1 MTSDE
6 PELQTLIGYITGR
19 CLSAAN
25 QEKKDSFVNYLVD
38 YSEIVEHYF
47 SEREALAETA
57 NEDNDRTIQRT
68 LRNGYRSLYD
78 SLLNE
83 SYDYRREVLSAI
95 VSAARGAK
103 QRDFNSLYINLLS
116 DLNRCYALEQQSG
129 EMIFDLKRFFVRRYS
144 ILLDQPLDEL
154 KASETEQHLEDR
166 YEVWKRAFTQ
176 AIELLRKMVEYSD
189 KESYSHLVSRFTDF
203 YPYEM
208 VRSGGDKNS
217 SERKIELLRTM
228 VEYSDEESYSH
239 LASRF
244 TDFYPY
250 EMVHSGGY
258 YSSSGGEYESDLRE
272 TKVEY
277 GEKVRSEI
285 SVMTFVVS
293 AWAFR
298 LLKNDRITRET
309 YSDIAAKTQSERS
322 SIEEV
327 AETYYTMIM
336 EPDNGGL
343 EYWEQWNL
351 DEALEEEMGAAVT
364 PMSVHSWLRDF
375 YCAELLRLGSE
386 SDWVT
391 DQESERE
398 TPIPAVG
405 QVTNESESLDGA
417 FDRLRDES
425 LAEFLTAEVDNLD
438 TLIDTLVQLHDD
450 AADQYRDDMKETI
463 RAQELDES
471 KKDEFCASVKKKFD
485 EECTLRNVMS
495 RLSLI
500 TVGEVGDESH
510 HLVDL
515 QIPRRK
521 LVSVDA
527 IPIVESIQRYAN
539 PIIEKFSRLV
549 FEELEFESVHVN
561 SNEQVIQRIQ
571 EYSDSRGVE
580 AVLTSLGIT
589 DQVFRDDSKYDPFVP
604 PDERIFENQRG
615 NYTGIPVISI
625 RYEEPVVVLL
635 FDKSEQIVEPDMSEA
650 PLEME
655 IKPGEETLSEE
666 DRNEMTEDKINQLRD
681 VARAKIRYK
690 GEFRPRGTTGVHIT
704 VGNRD

>member
-6 PELQTLIGYITGR
+6 PELQTLIEYITGR

-25 QEKKDSFVNYLVD
+25 QDKKDNFVDYLVD
-38 YSEIVEHYF
+38 YSEIVEDYF
-47 SEREALAETA
+47 SEREALADTV
-57 NEDNDRTIQRT
+57 NKDNDRTIQRT
-68 LRNGYRSLYD
+68 LRNGFRSLYD
-78 SLLNE
+78 SLLNV

-116 DLNRCYALEQQSG
+116 DLNRCYVLEQQSG

-144 ILLDQPLDEL
+144 ILLDQPLDDLRE
-154 KASETEQHLEDR
+154 SETEQQLEDK
-166 YEVWKRAFTQ
+166 YEVWKQAFTQ
-176 AIELLRKMVEYSD
+176 AIELLRTMVEYSD
-189 KESYSHLVSRFTDF
+189 KESYSHLVSGFTDF

-208 VRSGGDKNS
+208 VHSGGDNNS
-217 SERKIELLRTM
+217 LERKIELLRTI
-228 VEYSDEESYSH
+228 VEYNDEESYSH

-244 TDFYPY
+244 TDFYPF

-258 YSSSGGEYESDLRE
+258 YSGSVGEYEPDLRE
-272 TKVEY
+272 TKVKY

-298 LLKNDRITRET
+298 LLRNDRITRET
-309 YSDIAAKTQSERS
+309 YSEIAAKTQSERS

-327 AETYYTMIM
+327 AKTYYTMIRG
-336 EPDNGGL
+336 PDNGGL
-343 EYWEQWNL
+343 GYWEQWNL

-386 SDWVT
+386 SDWGT

-398 TPIPAVG
+398 TPIPAVR
-405 QVTNESESLDGA
+405 QVMNEPESLKGT
-417 FDRLRDES
+417 FNQLRDES
-425 LAEFLTAEVDNLD
+425 LAEFLTAEVDDLD

-450 AADQYRDDMKETI
+450 AADQYRDDMRKTI
-463 RAQELDES
+463 RSQELDES
-471 KKDEFCASVKKKFD
+471 RKDEFRESVKKKFN

-495 RLSLI
+495 TLSLI
-500 TVGEVGDESH
+500 AVGEIGDESH

-527 IPIVESIQRYAN
+527 IPIVNSIQRYAN
-539 PIIEKFSRLV
+539 PIIENFSRLV

-561 SNEQVIQRIQ
+561 SNEEVIQRIQ

-580 AVLTSLGIT
+580 AILTSLGIT

-615 NYTGIPVISI
+615 TYEGIPVISI

-635 FDKSEQIVEPDMSEA
+635 FDKSVQIVESEMSEG
-650 PLEME
+650 PLEITIE
-655 IKPGEETLSEE
+655 PGEVTLSKE
-666 DRNEMTEDKINQLRD
+666 DRNEMTEDDLNQWRD

-690 GEFRPRGTTGVHIT
+690 GEFRSRGTTGVHIT
-704 VGNRD
+704 VGNED

>member
-6 PELQTLIGYITGR
+6 PELQTLIGYITDR

-25 QEKKDSFVNYLVD
+25 QDKKDSFVDYLVD
-38 YSEIVEHYF
+38 YSEIVEDYY
-47 SEREALAETA
+47 SEREALADTV

-68 LRNGYRSLYD
+68 LRNGFRSLYN

-83 SYDYRREVLSAI
+83 SYDYRREVLSTI

-116 DLNRCYALEQQSG
+116 DLNRCYVLEQQSG

-154 KASETEQHLEDR
+154 KTSETKQQLEDR
-166 YEVWKRAFTQ
+166 YEVWKQAFTQ
-176 AIELLRKMVEYSD
+176 AIELLRTMVEYSD

-203 YPYEM
+203 YPHEM
-208 VRSGGDKNS
+208 VHSVGDNNS
-217 SERKIELLRTM
+217 SERKIELLRT
-228 VEYSDEESYSH
+228 VVAYSDEESYTH

-258 YSSSGGEYESDLRE
+258 YSSSGGEYEWRE

-309 YSDIAAKTQSERS
+309 YSEIAAKTQSERS

-327 AETYYTMIM
+327 AETYYTMIRG
-336 EPDNGGL
+336 PDNGGL
-343 EYWEQWNL
+343 GYWEQWNM

-375 YCAELLRLGSE
+375 YCAELLRVGSE

-398 TPIPAVG
+398 TPIPAVR
-405 QVTNESESLDGA
+405 QVTNESESLNEA
-417 FDRLRDES
+417 FARLRDES
-425 LAEFLTAEVDNLD
+425 LAEFLTAEVDDLN
-438 TLIDTLVQLHDD
+438 TLIDTLVQLHEE
-450 AADQYRDDMKETI
+450 AAEQYRDNMRETI
-463 RAQELDES
+463 RGQELVES
-471 KKDEFCASVKKKFD
+471 KKDEFRASVKKKFN

-495 RLSLI
+495 TLSLI
-500 TVGEVGDESH
+500 TVGEIGDESH

-527 IPIVESIQRYAN
+527 IPIMDSIQRYTN

-549 FEELEFESVHVN
+549 FEELEFESVQVN
-561 SNEQVIQRIQ
+561 SNDQVIQRIQ

-589 DQVFRDDSKYDPFVP
+589 DRVFRDDSKYDSFVP

-615 NYTGIPVISI
+615 NYGEIPVISI

-635 FDKSEQIVEPDMSEA
+635 FDKPEQIVEPDLSEV
-650 PLEME
+650 PLEIE
-655 IKPGEETLSEE
+655 IEPGEETLSEE
-666 DRNEMTEDKINQLRD
+666 DRNEMTENKINQRYD

-690 GEFRPRGTTGVHIT
+690 GEFRPQGTAGVHIT
-704 VGNRD
+704 VDNKD

>member
-6 PELQTLIGYITGR
+6 PELQTLIEYITDR

-25 QEKKDSFVNYLVD
+25 QDKKDSFVDYLVD
-38 YSEIVEHYF
+38 YSEIVEDYL
-47 SEREALAETA
+47 SEREKLADTV
-57 NEDNDRTIQRT
+57 NEHSDRTIQRT
-68 LRNGYRSLYD
+68 LRNGFRSLYD
-78 SLLNE
+78 SLLDE

-116 DLNRCYALEQQSG
+116 DLKRCYVMEQQSG
-129 EMIFDLKRFFVRRYS
+129 EMVFDLKRFFVRRYS

-154 KASETEQHLEDR
+154 KTSKTEEQLENR
-166 YEVWKRAFTQ
+166 FEVWKQAFMQ
-176 AIELLRKMVEYSD
+176 AIELLRTMVEYSD
-189 KESYSHLVSRFTDF
+189 KKSYSHLVSRFTDF

-208 VRSGGDKNS
+208 VHSNGDNNS
-217 SERKIELLRTM
+217 TERKIELLRTN

-244 TDFYPY
+244 TEFFPY
-250 EMVHSGGY
+250 EMVHPDGY
-258 YSSSGGEYESDLRE
+258 YTNSRGQYEWRE
-272 TKVEY
+272 LKIEY
-277 GEKVRSEI
+277 GEKVRSEV
-285 SVMTFVVS
+285 SVMTFVIS

-298 LLKNDRITRET
+298 LLKNDRMTRET
-309 YSDIAAKTQSERS
+309 YSEIAAETQSERS

-327 AETYYTMIM
+327 AETYYTMIRSPVDG
-336 EPDNGGL
+336 ELG
-343 EYWEQWNL
+343 YWERWNM

-364 PMSVHSWLRDF
+364 SMSVHSWLRDF
-375 YCAELLRLGSE
+375 YCAELLRLGSD

-398 TPIPAVG
+398 TPIPAVR
-405 QVTNESESLDGA
+405 QVTNESESLNKG
-417 FDRLRDES
+417 FGQLRDES
-425 LAEFLTAEVDNLD
+425 LTEFLTADVDDLD
-438 TLIDTLVQLHDD
+438 ILIDTLVQLHDD
-450 AADQYRDDMKETI
+450 AAEQYRDDMREEI
-463 RAQELDES
+463 RNQDLDES
-471 KKDEFCASVKKKFD
+471 KKDEFRASVKKKFD

-495 RLSLI
+495 TQSLI
-500 TVGEVGDESH
+500 TVGEIRDKSH

-527 IPIVESIQRYAN
+527 IPIMDSIQRYAN

-549 FEELEFESVHVN
+549 FEELEFEPVQVN
-561 SNEQVIQRIQ
+561 SNDQLIQRID

-615 NYTGIPVISI
+615 TYAGIPVISI

-635 FDKSEQIVEPDMSEA
+635 FDKPDQIVEPDLSEA
-650 PLEME
+650 PLEIE
-655 IKPGEETLSEE
+655 IEPGEEALSEE
-666 DRNEMTEDKINQLRD
+666 DRNQMTEDKINQWHD
-681 VARAKIRYK
+681 VARARICYK
-690 GEFRPRGTTGVHIT
+690 GEFRPQGTTGVHIT
-704 VGNRD
+704 IHNND